1 MDGEPV
7 TVHDNELYI
16 IETAFANGWTEPRRP
31 SLRSGRKVAVVGS
44 GPSGLAAADQLNHRG
59 HLVTVF
65 EREDRI
71 GGLLMYG
78 IPNMKLDKSVIE
90 RRRKLMEAE
99 GVVFQ
104 TGVNIGKKEAQEL
117 QKEFDAVILACGA
130 KQPRGLTALISQAD
144 DLQGKGPAE
153 APPQKGE
160 QGEEKSSDRSDR
172 KSRGNKK
179 CIVQKPQPIDRV
191 QGVYYAVDF
200 LTDCTKALLSGTP
213 DQRAKDRHVI
223 IVGGGDTGNDCIG
236 TVLRQG
242 CKSVTAIEMMPA
254 LPVERAPS
262 NPWPEWPKVLKTDY
276 GHTEAIKRFG
286 ADPRI
291 FSTTVKELILKEGR
305 LHQIRTVQVAF
316 RDGKL
321 MEIEGTEK
329 VLACDLL
336 LIAAGFTGCQPYTAE
351 AFGVS
356 LSPRGTVVS
365 EQGPDHYRTNVPG
378 VFTAGDM
385 HRGQSLVV
393 WNIVEGRGCAR
404 EVDEYL
410 MGYTML

>member
-1 MDGEPV
+1 MDDPGFCKALLTYRLINDDAFLLEPPCEQRHESASEFAAHGGNWKEKF
-7 TVHDNELYI
+7 TV
-16 IETAFANGWTEPRRP
+16 
-31 SLRSGRKVAVVGS
+31 
-44 GPSGLAAADQLNHRG
+44 
-59 HLVTVF
+59 
-65 EREDRI
+65 
-71 GGLLMYG
+71 
-78 IPNMKLDKSVIE
+78 
-90 RRRKLMEAE
+90 
-99 GVVFQ
+99 
-104 TGVNIGKKEAQEL
+104 
-117 QKEFDAVILACGA
+117 
-130 KQPRGLTALISQAD
+130 LTAL
-144 DLQGKGPAE
+144 
-153 APPQKGE
+153 
-160 QGEEKSSDRSDR
+160 
-172 KSRGNKK
+172 
-179 CIVQKPQPIDRV
+179 
-191 QGVYYAVDF
+191 
-200 LTDCTKALLSGTP
+200 
-213 DQRAKDRHVI
+213 
-223 IVGGGDTGNDCIG
+223 
-236 TVLRQG
+236 
-242 CKSVTAIEMMPA
+242 EMMPKPPA
-254 LPVERAPS
+254 ERAAN
-262 NPWPEWPKVLKTDY
+262 NPWPEWPKTLKTDY